1 MSNAFT
7 LFLTAFF
14 SFSAFILSIIGCAGS
29 TKNYYPINHIYTS
42 QIDLT
47 DISIRSV
54 ISTATIA
61 STSDISL
68 PGYINLG
75 LWSYCIETTNKTVTS
90 CTSPKGI
97 QKFNLKELL
106 YDNIENNS
114 ILEAIDSASMLLP
127 EDIQNKEPYF
137 NGLIKCMFITLLI
150 GIVLSF
156 LNTLVCIIRWI
167 IHFGFIQAV
176 GIFISFFSFASLLV
190 SASSC
195 VAALITIY
203 RILDNN
209 DSYGIKLNYGH
220 VYLGII
226 WGGVLAA
233 LFNFITWC
241 SVRSSRRPQIVYMPE
256 PIEKKPLI
264 Y

>member
-7 LFLTAFF
+7 LLLTAFF
-14 SFSAFILSIIGCAGS
+14 SFAAFILSIIDCAGS
-29 TKNYYPINHIYTS
+29 TKNYYPINQIYTS

-47 DISIRSV
+47 DISLNVVLS
-54 ISTATIA
+54 STTVA
-61 STSDISL
+61 DISF

-75 LWSYCIETTNKTVTS
+75 LWSYCTETTNKTITS

-97 QKFNLKELL
+97 QNFNLKNLL
-106 YDNIENNS
+106 YDNIDNNS
-114 ILEAIDSASMLLP
+114 LLNAIDSASILLP
-127 EDIQNKEPYF
+127 EDIQNKMPYF

-156 LNTLVCIIRWI
+156 INTVVCIIRWI
-167 IHFGFIQAV
+167 LHFRFIQVIGA
-176 GIFISFFSFASLLV
+176 FISFFAFVSLLV
-190 SASSC
+190 SAGAC
-195 VAALITIY
+195 VGVLTVI
-203 RILDNN
+203 RKILDDN
-209 DSYGIKLNYGH
+209 DSYGIKLNYGR

-226 WGGVLAA
+226 WGGVVAA

-241 SVRSSRRPQIVYMPE
+241 SVRSSRRPQVVYMSE

>member
-7 LFLTAFF
+7 LLLTAFF

-29 TKNYYPINHIYTS
+29 TKNYYPINQIYTS

-47 DISIRSV
+47 DVSIDTV
-54 ISTATIA
+54 ISSSAA
-61 STSDISL
+61 SEISF

-75 LWSYCIETTNKTVTS
+75 LWSYCIEATNKTVTS

-106 YDNIENNS
+106 YDNIENNP
-114 ILEAIDSASMLLP
+114 ILNAIDTASILLP
-127 EDIQNKEPYF
+127 EDIQNKMPYF
-137 NGLIKCMFITLLI
+137 NSLIKCMFITLLI

-156 LNTLVCIIRWI
+156 LNTIVCIVRWI
-167 IHFGFIQAV
+167 IHFRFIQV
-176 GIFISFFSFASLLV
+176 IGIFISFLSFASLLV

-195 VAALITIY
+195 VAALVIIY
-203 RILDNN
+203 RILDDN
-209 DSYGIKLNYGH
+209 DSYGIKLNYGRI
-220 VYLGII
+220 YLGIV

-241 SVRSSRRPQIVYMPE
+241 LVRSSRRPQVIYTSE